1 MEDGTLSIRDGR
13 ATMLLRVKGSI
24 IGRVTKGKLTITDSS
39 DSSATIVVRGA
50 ENAKDLTDKTTV
62 YSGTSI
68 RFRIADDRKFSVRLS
83 GRGLNFSVVGRG
95 EGWIDGVGDPSAGIF
110 YDGSY
115 SLNGDPYRSL
125 PNEKTPLQLAA
136 PASPVGG

>member
-13 ATMLLRVKGSI
+13 ATMLLHVKGSI
-24 IGRVTKGKLTITDSS
+24 IGRVTKGRLTITDSP
-39 DSSATIVVRGA
+39 DSGATIVVRGA
-50 ENAKDLTDKTTV
+50 ESAKDLTDKTTV

-68 RFRIADDRKFSVRLS
+68 RFRIADDRKVSVRLS

-125 PNEKTPLQLAA
+125 PNEKTSLQLAA

>member
-13 ATMLLRVKGSI
+13 ATMLLHVKGSI
-24 IGRVTKGKLTITDSS
+24 IGRVTKGRLTITDSS
-39 DSSATIVVRGA
+39 DNGATIVVRGA

-68 RFRIADDRKFSVRLS
+68 RFRIADDRKVSVRLS

-110 YDGSY
+110 YDGSS

>member
-13 ATMLLRVKGSI
+13 ATMLLHVKGSI
-24 IGRVTKGKLTITDSS
+24 IGRVTKGRLTITDSS
-39 DSSATIVVRGA
+39 DNGATIVVRGA

-68 RFRIADDRKFSVRLS
+68 RFRIADDRKVSVRLS

>member
-1 MEDGTLSIRDGR
+1 
-13 ATMLLRVKGSI
+13 MLLRVKGSI